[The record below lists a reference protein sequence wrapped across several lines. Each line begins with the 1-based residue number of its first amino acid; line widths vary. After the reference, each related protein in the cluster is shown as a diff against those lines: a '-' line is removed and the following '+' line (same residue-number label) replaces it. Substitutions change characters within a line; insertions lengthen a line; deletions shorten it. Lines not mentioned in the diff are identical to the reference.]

1 MKIPKYKDVGSCV
14 LTPDIQEGK
23 VRVIVNIKG
32 SEDQSTANLNS
43 KELRELADYLDS
55 LKKSCGKLFGN
66 YYLKECGDK
75 KDGLCPECSS
85 KSGDTEKEAKKDE
98 K

>member
-1 MKIPKYKDVGSCV
+1 MKIPKYKDVGLCV

-43 KELRELADYLDS
+43 KKLRELADYIDS
-55 LKKSCGKLFGN
+55 AKSSKK
-66 YYLKECGDK
+66 KENTFFEDWDEAISKDK
-75 KDGLCPECSS
+75 ISS
-85 KSGDTEKEAKKDE
+85 KSGGAK
-98 K
+98 